1 MFYYHTKV
9 GKVATRAFAVQRA
22 QSEAQGSHAT
32 NTSKMEYNI
41 PARLDSRFY
50 RLLYRLPLPN
60 GKDDERIVKREGLVG
75 WFKGGPVAP

>member
-1 MFYYHTKV
+1 MAIDN
-9 GKVATRAFAVQRA
+9 VAARASLAAQRA
-22 QSEAQGSHAT
+22 HSEAQGSHAT
-32 NTSKMEYNI
+32 NTSKLEYNI

-60 GKDDERIVKREGLVG
+60 GKDDDERIVKHEGLVG